1 VWNKEQPT
9 SSPAVQPNVQPD
21 ARNDTFSR
29 ERPSNAPTVIGESMR
44 IKGSVVSSE
53 ALNLN
58 GELEGSLELKS
69 SLTIGPNGK
78 VNANVKATEIIVSG
92 TVKGNMEASER
103 IVLRKGAHLVGD
115 VKTAGIVIE
124 DGAFFK
130 GGIDIAQPKALSA
143 TATAGS
149 SK

>member
-1 VWNKEQPT
+1 
-9 SSPAVQPNVQPD
+9 
-21 ARNDTFSR
+21 
-29 ERPSNAPTVIGESMR
+29 
-44 IKGSVVSSE
+44 
-53 ALNLN
+53 
-58 GELEGSLELKS
+58 LEGSLELKG
-69 SLTIGPNGK
+69 SLSIGPNGK
-78 VNANVKATEIIVSG
+78 VNANIKATEIIVSG

-115 VKTAGIVIE
+115 VKTSGIVIE
-124 DGAFFK
+124 DGAYFK